1 MKYSFNNG
9 NLILNEYDSFVISQT
24 LECGQC
30 FRFEKIGDEDYIVI
44 AKNKVLHVLKKDN
57 SIIFENTTKED
68 FENIWLDYFDFNRDY
83 NKIKDLLSS
92 EDETVK
98 NAVKYAPGI
107 RILNQ
112 DFFECLI
119 SFIISQNNRIPMIK
133 KVVSN
138 ISQKYG
144 KFIGDFNNVSYYS
157 FPSVEELSN
166 ATEAELMECKT
177 GFRAK
182 YILDAVEK
190 CMSGEIS
197 FEKLKEIPTDEAR
210 KELMT
215 IKGVGPKVADCVM
228 LFSMGRSDAFPT
240 DVWVKRVMS
249 YFYFDGNDTPI
260 KTIHKSAYEKFG
272 EYAGFAQQY
281 LFNYAREF
289 KIGAS
294 ENKAKKQVSETC

>member
-1 MKYSFNNG
+1 MCGNNVV
-9 NLILNEYDSFVISQT
+9 LSDYDSFVISQT

-30 FRFEKIGDEDYIVI
+30 FRFEKIKDEDYAVI
-44 AKNKVLHVLKKDN
+44 ARGKLLHIFADN
-57 SIIFENTTKED
+57 GSIVFENTTED
-68 FENIWLDYFDFNRDY
+68 DFKGIWLRYFDFERDY
-83 NKIKDLLSS
+83 KSIKETLSS
-92 EDETVK
+92 SDNTLSD
-98 NAVKYAPGI
+98 AVKYAPGI

-144 KFIGDFNNVSYYS
+144 KFIGNLNGVDYYS
-157 FPSVEELSN
+157 FPEPEALST
-166 ATEAELMECKT
+166 AAEAELMECKT

-182 YILDAVEK
+182 YIIDAVEK
-190 CMSGEIS
+190 VISGDINPEKFSSMS
-197 FEKLKEIPTDEAR
+197 TDEVR
-210 KELMT
+210 SELMK

-228 LFSMGRSDAFPT
+228 LFSLGRSDAFPT

-249 YFYFDGNDTPI
+249 YFYFNGEDTPV
-260 KTIHKSAYEKFG
+260 KVIHKSAYDKFG
-272 EYAGFAQQY
+272 IYAGFAQQY

-294 ENKAKKQVSETC
+294 DKKKSKVGTE

>member
-1 MKYSFNNG
+1 MEISVRNNDVIIK
-9 NLILNEYDSFVISQT
+9 NTDSFVISQT

-30 FRFEKIGDEDYIVI
+30 FRFEKISEENYIVI
-44 AKNKVLHVLKKDN
+44 ALGKLLHIYFNKDEVV
-57 SIIFENTTKED
+57 FENTNIDD
-68 FENIWLDYFDFNRDY
+68 FKNIWNRYFDFGRDY
-83 NKIKDLLSS
+83 KAIKSNLSS
-92 EDETVK
+92 MDETLFK
-98 NAVKYAPGI
+98 AVKYAPGI

-138 ISQKYG
+138 ISRRYG
-144 KFIGDFNNVSYYS
+144 TCIGDYNGVEYYS
-157 FPSVEELSN
+157 FPQGRDLAN
-166 ATEAELMECKT
+166 ATESELMECKA

-182 YILDAVEK
+182 YIIDAVKKYNEGEFDNDK
-190 CMSGEIS
+190 ISGLS
-197 FEKLKEIPTDEAR
+197 TDELR
-210 KELMT
+210 KKLME

-228 LFSMGRSDAFPT
+228 LFSLSRSEAFPT

-249 YFYFDGNDTPI
+249 YFYFGGNDTSLKEI
-260 KTIHKSAYEKFG
+260 QKMAKEKFG
-272 EYAGFAQQY
+272 RYEGFAQQY

-294 ENKAKKQVSETC
+294 EKKAGAKK